1 MLPKCI
7 MKLNFK
13 KIKLNQVVLVV
24 AIVVIVGWLL
34 MRSRRVENMESDPAN
49 ASDVVLYVE
58 NRDEP
63 NPFVV
68 YGMAKKMTDDDSKLE
83 KILELATEGK
93 KAELLEHLKTL

>member
-1 MLPKCI
+1 MLQKFI
-7 MKLNFK
+7 IKLNFK

-34 MRSRRVENMESDPAN
+34 MRSRRVENMEGDPAN
-49 ASDVVLYVE
+49 FSDAVLYVE
-58 NRDEP
+58 NREDP
-63 NPFVV
+63 NPFVI

-93 KAELLEHLKTL
+93 KAELLELLKTL

>member
-1 MLPKCI
+1 

-34 MRSRRVENMESDPAN
+34 MRSRRVENMEGDPAN
-49 ASDVVLYVE
+49 FSDAVLYVE
-58 NRDEP
+58 NREDP
-63 NPFVV
+63 NPFVI

-93 KAELLEHLKTL
+93 KAELLELLKTL

>member
-1 MLPKCI
+1 

-24 AIVVIVGWLL
+24 AIIVIAGWLL
-34 MRSRRVENMESDPAN
+34 MRSRRVENMEGDPAN
-49 ASDVVLYVE
+49 DSDVVLYVE

-68 YGMAKKMTDDDSKLE
+68 YGMAKKMTGDESKLE

-93 KAELLEHLKTL
+93 KAELLELLKTL